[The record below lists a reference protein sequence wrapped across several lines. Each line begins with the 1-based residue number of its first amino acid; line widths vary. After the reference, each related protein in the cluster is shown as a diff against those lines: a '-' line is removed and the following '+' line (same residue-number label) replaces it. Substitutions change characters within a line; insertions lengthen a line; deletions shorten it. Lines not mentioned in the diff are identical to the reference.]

1 MAGIIQ
7 ENDALG
13 GSGSILQDLRVLAVS
28 GLSRAIDGQLARK
41 FPLTSFNENVV
52 VNTAGEVRPK
62 GAPAKDAS
70 AAGAALDALKNP
82 VVIAVIVSVAASLLL
97 FFVLKR

>member
-13 GSGSILQDLRVLAVS
+13 GSGSILQSLQVLAVN
-28 GLSRAIDGQLARK
+28 GLSRVIDGKLSRK
-41 FPLTSFNENVV
+41 YPLTSFNENVA
-52 VNTAGEVRPK
+52 VNTAGEAKPA

-82 VVIAVIVSVAASLLL
+82 VVIAVVVSVAASLLL

>member
-1 MAGIIQ
+1 MIQ

-13 GSGSILQDLRVLAVS
+13 GAGSLLGDLRTIAVNGIS
-28 GLSRAIDGQLARK
+28 RVVDGKLSK
-41 FPLTSFNENVV
+41 KYPLTAFNENVA
-52 VNTAGEVRPK
+52 VNTAGEAKPA

-82 VVIAVIVSVAASLLL
+82 VVIAVLVSVAASVLL
-97 FFVLKR
+97 FFVLRR

>member
-13 GSGSILQDLRVLAVS
+13 GGGSILQDLRVIAVN
-28 GLSRAIDGQLARK
+28 GLSRVIDGKLSRK
-41 FPLTSFNENVV
+41 YPLTSFNEKIVE
-52 VNTAGEVRPK
+52 NTAGEKKPA
-62 GAPAKDAS
+62 GAPAKDTS
-70 AAGAALDALKNP
+70 AADAALDVLKNP

-97 FFVLKR
+97 FFVLRR